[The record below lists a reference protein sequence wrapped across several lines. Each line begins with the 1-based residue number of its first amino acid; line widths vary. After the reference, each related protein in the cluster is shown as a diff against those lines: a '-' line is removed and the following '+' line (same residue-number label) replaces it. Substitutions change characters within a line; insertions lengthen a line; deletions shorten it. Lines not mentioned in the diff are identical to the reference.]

1 MKDEEIIQLFK
12 LGQREKA
19 FTKLYGEWPKAKRLV
34 VKMGGSSDDARD
46 LFHDALFVLYKKL
59 QTEQFVLSGSLN
71 GFLYHTTRILCLEKL
86 RKESRTIRYSGEVSD
101 EYAEEELPENDNRLL
116 LAQKALEK
124 IAEKC
129 REILRLFYWEK
140 RSMEFIAGKLGL
152 KSEQAAKTQKYKCL
166 EAARNEFKTLAG
178 KEGVL

>member
-1 MKDEEIIQLFK
+1 MKDEEIIQLFRQ
-12 LGQREKA
+12 GQREKA
-19 FTKLYGEWPKAKRLV
+19 FTKLYGEWPKAKKLV
-34 VKMGGSSDDARD
+34 LKMGGNGDDARD

-59 QTEQFVLSGSLN
+59 QGEQFVLSGSLN

-86 RKESRTIRYSGEVSD
+86 RKENRNVRFTGELAD
-101 EYAEEELPENDNRLL
+101 EAAYELLEEDNKQQ

-124 IAEKC
+124 LAEKC
-129 REILRLFYWEK
+129 RVILHMFYWEK
-140 RSMEFIAGKLGL
+140 RSMESIASRLGL

-166 EAARNEFKTLAG
+166 EAARNEFKLLAG